1 MFQIKHR
8 KEGFKIVP
16 GVAARKS
23 ASTKLFY
30 YPAGCYNVSNKSAQF
45 ITHERNGKLAKVNYQ
60 YEKRQKE
67 LEKKKKKEQKL
78 RRKEIKKS
86 TQQPEETP
94 VQTPAPSSEKK
105 ETPPA

>member
-1 MFQIKHR
+1 
-8 KEGFKIVP
+8 VP
-16 GVAARKS
+16 RGTARKS
-23 ASTKLFY
+23 GPTKLFY
-30 YPAGCYNVSNKSAQF
+30 YPAGCYNVFNKSAQL
-45 ITHERNGKLAKVNYQ
+45 TAYERNAKLVKINYQ

-94 VQTPAPSSEKK
+94 VQTPASSSEKK